1 MIFFKLDKK
10 LFSVTII
17 ASLLFIQIQSRN
29 GHVKVMNLFFP
40 LRGRNSIIVSQWCH
54 WKQRAATIC
63 FMTKV
68 IFLLYVKRQGFKIE
82 LASQAD
88 PLSWHFISPLNNRE
102 TILITLKII
111 LVFHCIYSCMNVFMS
126 LLYLL

>member
-1 MIFFKLDKK
+1 
-10 LFSVTII
+10 
-17 ASLLFIQIQSRN
+17 
-29 GHVKVMNLFFP
+29 
-40 LRGRNSIIVSQWCH
+40 
-54 WKQRAATIC
+54 
-63 FMTKV
+63 MTKV